1 MFARIKG
8 MLLSPSLEFEAIAA
22 RPSSINELVLRYLIP
37 LALLTPLA
45 TMVGMNQFD
54 LAWDSNHGY
63 RVAKVKI
70 FNVGVANFAFEIVTV
85 MLIGFIFFLLM
96 TANRPRRNF
105 VQAMNVAVYGSI
117 PLMLSG
123 ILLFI
128 PMNVVISMAA
138 MIHSF
143 ILFWIGV
150 QKVMQVD
157 EQNASVFV
165 AVSMTLLF
173 GASSIMGAIAG
184 KLGML

>member
-8 MLLSPSLEFEAIAA
+8 ILLSPSREFDAIAA
-22 RPSSINELVLRYLIP
+22 HPSSINELVLRYLIP

-45 TMVGMNQFD
+45 TIVGMNQFD
-54 LAWDSNHGY
+54 LAWDGGHGY
-63 RVAKVKI
+63 RVAKFRI
-70 FNVGVANFAFEIVTV
+70 FNIGVMNFAFEIVTV
-85 MLIGFIFFLLM
+85 MLIGFIFFMLM

-105 VQAMNVAVYGSI
+105 LQAMNVAVYGSI

-128 PMNVVISMAA
+128 PINIVISMAA

-150 QKVMQVD
+150 QKVMLID

-165 AVSMTLLF
+165 ALSMTVLF
-173 GASSIMGAIAG
+173 GVSGIMGAIAG
-184 KLGML
+184 KLGIF